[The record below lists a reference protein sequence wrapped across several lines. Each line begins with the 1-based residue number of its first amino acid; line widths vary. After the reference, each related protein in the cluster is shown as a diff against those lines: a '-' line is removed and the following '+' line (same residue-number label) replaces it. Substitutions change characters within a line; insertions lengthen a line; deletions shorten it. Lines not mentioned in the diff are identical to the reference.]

1 MPENMEVR
9 TVYNDCM
16 RKKRNEMKEKENEDI
31 EKICEQKKRA
41 YSNSAEEI
49 QGYGKGNIKP
59 WISEDT

>member
-1 MPENMEVR
+1 MEVR

-59 WISEDT
+59 WISEDI